1 MKLEIISP
9 ETTLF
14 SGEVE
19 LVTLPGMVGSFTV
32 LNRHA
37 PIVSVLQ
44 QGVLLY
50 RINGKDKELTVSGGF
65 VEVKNN
71 TLSVCIDGLSE
82 KK

>member
-19 LVTLPGMVGSFTV
+19 LVTFPGMAGSFTV

-44 QGVLLY
+44 PGVLLY
-50 RINGKDKELTVSGGF
+50 RIKGKDNELTISGGF

>member
-9 ETTLF
+9 EKTLF

-32 LNRHA
+32 LDRHA

-44 QGVLLY
+44 RGVLLY
-50 RINGKDKELTVSGGF
+50 RINGKDNRLAISGGF

-71 TLSVCIDGLSE
+71 TLSVCIDSLSDI
-82 KK
+82 K